1 MHALYYISPQLSHV
15 ETGKYLLRMHVSLRK
30 RDMKR
35 RGKIINVIPE
45 ILRKKR
51 NAGIKVARSA
61 KKKIV

>member
-1 MHALYYISPQLSHV
+1 
-15 ETGKYLLRMHVSLRK
+15 
-30 RDMKR
+30 MKR

>member
-1 MHALYYISPQLSHV
+1 
-15 ETGKYLLRMHVSLRK
+15 
-30 RDMKR
+30 MKR

-61 KKKIV
+61 KKKNSLKFCVSTLRSKMTKIVWPAHKRYMITG